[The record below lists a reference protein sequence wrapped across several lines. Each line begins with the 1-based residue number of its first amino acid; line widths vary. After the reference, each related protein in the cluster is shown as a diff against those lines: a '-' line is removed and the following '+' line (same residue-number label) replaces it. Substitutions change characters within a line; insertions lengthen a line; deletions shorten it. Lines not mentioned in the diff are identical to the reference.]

1 MFEQKRVMDHFVY
14 SPLNNRHKGKYDPF
28 PPLPPRKSG
37 DRKAVFWLVAG
48 ENETNLN
55 TNIYFV
61 NSSDEILKEVIYSSS
76 GMQTID
82 DEVSSSAS
90 KELSYKDVLPGEAV
104 KIDEYDAFYDSDFL
118 VAYYAT
124 VVSETLGRIDFSTL
138 PSKQCINEV
147 VLQWEDGDIA

>member
-1 MFEQKRVMDHFVY
+1 MFEQKRVMNEFEYV
-14 SPLNNRHKGKYDPF
+14 PFNNRSSKYDPIT
-28 PPLPPRKSG
+28 PLPPRKGG
-37 DRKAVFWLVAG
+37 DRKATFWMVAG
-48 ENETNLN
+48 ENETNLI

-82 DEVSSSAS
+82 DEVSSSTS

-104 KIDEYDAFYDSDFL
+104 KIDEYDAFYDSDLL

-124 VVSETLGRIDFSTL
+124 VVSKKVGRVDYSTL
-138 PSKQCINEV
+138 PSKRCINEV
-147 VLQWEDGDIA
+147 VLQWDDGEIA

>member
-1 MFEQKRVMDHFVY
+1 MFEQKRVMSKFEYVPFNER
-14 SPLNNRHKGKYDPF
+14 SRKYDPIT
-28 PPLPPRKSG
+28 PLPPRKGG
-37 DRKAVFWLVAG
+37 DRKATFWMAAG
-48 ENETNLN
+48 ENETSFI

-104 KIDEYDAFYDSDFL
+104 KIDEYDAFYDSDIL

-124 VVSETLGRIDFSTL
+124 VVSETLGRVDYSTL
-138 PSKQCINEV
+138 PSKQCISEV
-147 VLQWEDGDIA
+147 VLQWEDGEIA

>member
-1 MFEQKRVMDHFVY
+1 MFAQKRVMNKYEYVPINDR
-14 SPLNNRHKGKYDPF
+14 SSKYDPIT
-28 PPLPPRKSG
+28 PLPPRKDG
-37 DRKAVFWLVAG
+37 DRKATFWMVAG
-48 ENETNLN
+48 ENETDFI

-61 NSSDEILKEVIYSSS
+61 NSSDEILNEVIYSSS

-124 VVSETLGRIDFSTL
+124 VVSDTLGRIDFSTL

-147 VLQWEDGDIA
+147 VLQWEDGEIA